1 MQDYSHHINR
11 LFQLYLSNKI
21 SHDEYHE
28 LLALLNVDSI
38 SNSLALELKDLWI
51 QSKSEPMA
59 LSDEEWN
66 KKIQFLIRQLNEG
79 DIKVTPVRKLTPLY
93 KLRWAAAVVIL
104 LILSSGINYLF
115 KTSKSSLVSGKI
127 LAKKNTAKGVMPG
140 GNKAILILADGTSIV
155 LDSSS
160 NGTIASQGATKIIK
174 LNTGQLIYN
183 SSNADQNTVS
193 YNILSTPYGGQYQ
206 VTLPDGTIVWL
217 NSASNL
223 RYPTS
228 FTGHERRV
236 EITGE
241 AYFEVAKNARQP
253 FKVKINLSNGEGSEV
268 EVLGTHFN
276 INAYDDETTIR
287 TTLFEGSVKINQSTG
302 TTQIKPGQQLQTGK
316 TGQIKIINNADLEE
330 TIAWKE
336 GRFQFGN
343 ADINCI
349 MRQLARWY
357 DIDVKYEGNISR
369 HFSGIIPRNVNLL
382 KVLNMLELTGEVN
395 FKVEG
400 KKVMVIP

>member
-1 MQDYSHHINR
+1 M
-11 LFQLYLSNKI
+11 
-21 SHDEYHE
+21 
-28 LLALLNVDSI
+28 
-38 SNSLALELKDLWI
+38 
-51 QSKSEPMA
+51 
-59 LSDEEWN
+59 
-66 KKIQFLIRQLNEG
+66 
-79 DIKVTPVRKLTPLY
+79 
-93 KLRWAAAVVIL
+93 
-104 LILSSGINYLF
+104 
-115 KTSKSSLVSGKI
+115 
-127 LAKKNTAKGVMPG
+127 
-140 GNKAILILADGTSIV
+140 
-155 LDSSS
+155 
-160 NGTIASQGATKIIK
+160 
-174 LNTGQLIYN
+174 IYN

-400 KKVMVIP
+400 KKVIVIP